1 VELNIM
7 EKIDEKRAFILKDS
21 LENISLII
29 MEIDSTSK
37 RLDLINDHED
47 YLLLSYRLKILEQLM
62 TELNKIISI
71 SILDEENRKRVL
83 N

>member
-1 VELNIM
+1 M
-7 EKIDEKRAFILKDS
+7 EKIDEKKAFILKDS

-37 RLDLINDHED
+37 RLDLVNDHED

>member
-1 VELNIM
+1 M

-37 RLDLINDHED
+37 RLELIKDYED

-62 TELNKIISI
+62 TELNKIIST
-71 SILDEENRKRVL
+71 SILHEENRKKVL

>member
-1 VELNIM
+1 M

-71 SILDEENRKRVL
+71 SILQEENRKKVL

>member
-1 VELNIM
+1 M

-62 TELNKIISI
+62 RELNKIISI
-71 SILDEENRKRVL
+71 SILQEENREKVL

>member
-1 VELNIM
+1 M
-7 EKIDEKRAFILKDS
+7 EKIDEKRAFLLKDS

-37 RLDLINDHED
+37 RLELIKDYED

-62 TELNKIISI
+62 TELNKIIST
-71 SILDEENRKRVL
+71 SILHEENRKKVL

>member
-1 VELNIM
+1 M

-37 RLDLINDHED
+37 RLDLINDYED
-47 YLLLSYRLKILEQLM
+47 FLLLSYRLKILEQLM

>member
-1 VELNIM
+1 M
-7 EKIDEKRAFILKDS
+7 EKIDEKRAFLLKDS

-37 RLDLINDHED
+37 RLELINDYED

-62 TELNKIISI
+62 TELNKIIST
-71 SILDEENRKRVL
+71 SILHEENRKKVL

>member
-1 VELNIM
+1 M
-7 EKIDEKRAFILKDS
+7 EKIDEKRAFLLKDS

-29 MEIDSTSK
+29 MEIDTTSK
-37 RLDLINDHED
+37 RLELIKDYED

-62 TELNKIISI
+62 TELNKIIST
-71 SILDEENRKRVL
+71 SILHEENRKKVL

>member
-1 VELNIM
+1 VELDLM
-7 EKIDEKRAFILKDS
+7 EKIDEKRAFLLKDS

-37 RLDLINDHED
+37 RLELINDYED

-62 TELNKIISI
+62 TELNKIIST
-71 SILDEENRKRVL
+71 SILHEENRKKVL

>member
-1 VELNIM
+1 M

>member
-1 VELNIM
+1 M
-7 EKIDEKRAFILKDS
+7 EKIDEKKAFILKDS